1 MKKLISVFLSVLILF
16 GCLCVPSLATDSKLF
31 YVALGDSIAY
41 GSGLSNPVEA
51 CYGKIIAD
59 TNAFDFANHAIPGH
73 TTTNLINRL
82 SEETV
87 IDDIKKA
94 DIISISIGG
103 NDFLT
108 SNLISLMFDALVKNN
123 YGQFDTISENFYKNL
138 CTIIDTINEYNSDA
152 VILLQT
158 IYNPQSGVIGSVYQQ
173 GADRLNT
180 SIIRYAEEN
189 PGEIVVVD
197 VAAALGDDAANFAD
211 DGIHPSAQGN
221 ELIAAEIQKTLYELG
236 FTAGTETVI
245 TENGS
250 DIIIPFI
257 FTMGLEIFANIF
269 RVLGAIRNMLTGTIA
284 V

>member
-16 GCLCVPSLATDSKLF
+16 ACLCVPSLAADSKLF

-59 TNAFDFANHAIPGH
+59 TNDFDFANHAIPGH

-82 SEETV
+82 SEKAV
-87 IDDIKKA
+87 ADDIKEA

-108 SNLISLMFDALVKNN
+108 SNLVSLMFDSLVKNN

-138 CTIIDTINEYNSDA
+138 SVIIDTINEYNSDA

-158 IYNPQSGVIGSVYQQ
+158 IYNPQTGVIGSVYQQ
-173 GADRLNT
+173 GADRLNAA
-180 SIIRYAEEN
+180 IIRYADEN
-189 PGEIVVVD
+189 PGEITVVD
-197 VAAALGDDAANFAD
+197 VAAALANDPNNFAD

-221 ELIAAEIQKTLYELG
+221 ELIAAEIQKTLYSLG
-236 FTAGTETVI
+236 FAASTDTVI
-245 TENGS
+245 TENGN
-250 DIIIPFI
+250 DIVIPFI

-269 RVLGAIRNMLTGTIA
+269 RVLGIIRNMLTGA
-284 V
+284 VAV

>member
-1 MKKLISVFLSVLILF
+1 MKKLISVFLSALILF
-16 GCLCVPSLATDSKLF
+16 GCLCVPSLAADSKLF

-41 GSGLSNPVEA
+41 GSGLSNPLEA

-82 SEETV
+82 SEEAV
-87 IDDIKKA
+87 ADDIRKA

-180 SIIRYAEEN
+180 AIIHYAEEN

-197 VAAALGDDAANFAD
+197 VAAALANDAANFAD

-250 DIIIPFI
+250 DIVIPFI

-269 RVLGAIRNMLTGTIA
+269 RVLGVIRNMLTGL

>member
-16 GCLCVPSLATDSKLF
+16 GCLCVPSLAADSKLF

-41 GSGLSNPVEA
+41 GSGLSNPTEA
-51 CYGKIIAD
+51 CYGKIIAA
-59 TNAFDFANHAIPGH
+59 TNDFDFANHAIPGH

-82 SEETV
+82 SEKAV
-87 IDDIKKA
+87 ADDIKEA

-108 SNLISLMFDALVKNN
+108 SNLVSLMFDSLVKNN

-138 CTIIDTINEYNSDA
+138 SVIIDTINEYNSDA

-173 GADRLNT
+173 GADRLNAA
-180 SIIRYAEEN
+180 IIRYADEN
-189 PGEIVVVD
+189 PGEVTVVD
-197 VAAALGDDAANFAD
+197 VAAALGNDANNFAD

-221 ELIAAEIQKTLYELG
+221 ELIAAEIQKTLYSLG
-236 FTAGTETVI
+236 FAASTDTVI
-245 TENGS
+245 TENGN
-250 DIIIPFI
+250 DIVIPFI

-269 RVLGAIRNMLTGTIA
+269 RVLGIIRNMLTGA
-284 V
+284 VAV